1 MKLKLVIIL
10 LLLNNCTTNT
20 SKNEFNKN
28 IVFTENMTIEEFKLK
43 LNEYA
48 LISPFPDVKN

>member
-1 MKLKLVIIL
+1 MKWKLVIVL
-10 LLLNNCTTNT
+10 LLLNNCTTNI
-20 SKNEFNKN
+20 SKNEFNKD